1 MTTRDHIQPTQSHCW
16 NNSLYFRTLSSLSLL
31 FSLFTCI
38 LRSQTI
44 VPLHFLSLYFN
55 PFSNSISHSFAVHF
69 LTLVNLYFFSL
80 FLIHFFSPFLAR
92 IFHFISLITIVLYF
106 IALFC
111 LSAFSLWLLSPL
123 YHYFL
128 FLFYQSTFL
137 FYLLTHFLNKRE
149 TERESAWRKWNIKWS
164 ESIETESNEKNVKK
178 KNRDRKIERGNRE
191 KKWKE
196 TWS

>member
-1 MTTRDHIQPTQSHCW
+1 MTTRDHIQPTQPHCW

-55 PFSNSISHSFAVHF
+55 PFSNSISHSFSLHF
-69 LTLVNLYFFSL
+69 LTLVSLYFFSL

-111 LSAFSLWLLSPL
+111 FIRFLTLITLPALSLLSLSILSINFPV
-123 YHYFL
+123 L
-128 FLFYQSTFL
+128 FLNSL
-137 FYLLTHFLNKRE
+137 
-149 TERESAWRKWNIKWS
+149 S
-164 ESIETESNEKNVKK
+164 E
-178 KNRDRKIERGNRE
+178 
-191 KKWKE
+191 
-196 TWS
+196 

>member
-80 FLIHFFSPFLAR
+80 FLIHFFSPFVAR
-92 IFHFISLITIVLYF
+92 IFHFILSLYF
-106 IALFC
+106 VYP
-111 LSAFSLWLLSPL
+111 LSHSDYSPRFIITLSFYFINPL
-123 YHYFL
+123 
-128 FLFYQSTFL
+128 SC
-137 FYLLTHFLNKRE
+137 
-149 TERESAWRKWNIKWS
+149 
-164 ESIETESNEKNVKK
+164 SIS
-178 KNRDRKIERGNRE
+178 
-191 KKWKE
+191 
-196 TWS
+196 